1 MEKRIVF
8 RGMEKTQPMEDYCN
22 QQLAKIEKLLE
33 NEREPIVINVV
44 LEPSKVHAHHFVE
57 VRVKTPSYYE
67 ISTYEGPQFYDVMDR
82 VIDVLYRNLLE
93 ARKKVTE
100 QRHNAGRHEEVKKQ
114 K

>member
-1 MEKRIVF
+1 MDKRIVF

-33 NEREPIVINVV
+33 NEREPIFINVV
-44 LEPSKVHAHHFVE
+44 FEPSKVRAHHSIE
-57 VRVKTPSYYE
+57 VRVKTPNYYE
-67 ISTYEGPQFYDVMDR
+67 VSASEGPKFYDVMDH

-93 ARKKVTE
+93 ARRKLTE
-100 QRHNAGRHEEVKKQ
+100 QRRDAGRHDEVKKQ